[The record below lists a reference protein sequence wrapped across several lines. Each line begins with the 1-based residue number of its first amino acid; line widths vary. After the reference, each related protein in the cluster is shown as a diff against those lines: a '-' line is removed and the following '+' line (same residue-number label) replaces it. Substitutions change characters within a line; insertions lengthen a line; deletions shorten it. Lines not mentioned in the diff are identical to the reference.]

1 MEGKKGKRSDGG
13 WWFLAIVVALYLL
26 LGVSD
31 TALAAEA
38 LALFTKVLG
47 QVVPALALVW
57 LLLFLAELLL
67 DKKRV
72 RQHLG
77 KGSGL
82 RGWLGALFAG
92 VFAVGPIYGWYAVL
106 AELRQKGMRDALIA
120 TFLYSRALKLPLL
133 PLMVHYFGL
142 AYTVTLSLGILL
154 FALLNGLLLERL
166 LGGSPQEK
174 AERNR

>member
-1 MEGKKGKRSDGG
+1 VGGGKAGRSRGG
-13 WWFLAIVVALYLL
+13 WLFLAIVAAAYLL
-26 LGVSD
+26 L
-31 TALAAEA
+31 ALVDAERVGEA
-38 LALFTKVLG
+38 LALFARVLG

-57 LLLFLAELLL
+57 LLLFLADLLL

-77 KGSGL
+77 RESGL
-82 RGWLGALFAG
+82 RGWFGALFAG
-92 VFAVGPIYGWYAVL
+92 VFAVGPIYGWYALL

-142 AYTVTLSLGILL
+142 AYTVVLSLGILL

-166 LGGSPQEK
+166 LAGGR
-174 AERNR
+174 AE